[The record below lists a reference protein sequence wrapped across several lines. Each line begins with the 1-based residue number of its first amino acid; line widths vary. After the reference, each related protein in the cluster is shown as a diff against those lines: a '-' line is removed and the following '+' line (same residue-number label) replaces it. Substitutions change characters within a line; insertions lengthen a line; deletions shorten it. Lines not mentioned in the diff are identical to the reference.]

1 MTRIDHK
8 KTTNKFFGRWGDF
21 KVGEGEV
28 TAENVVD
35 CLLLRIIQEWR
46 QATEENIED
55 DSKRPHVG
63 VGSNRTFGDCFWW
76 KKFCPGL
83 WGIISHVASYSS
95 QL

>member
-8 KTTNKFFGRWGDF
+8 KTNYEFFGRWRYF

-28 TAENVVD
+28 TAENVLD
-35 CLLLRIIQEWR
+35 CLFLGIIE
-46 QATEENIED
+46 IED
-55 DSKRPHVG
+55 DSKRPHVS

-76 KKFCPGL
+76 KKFCPRL
-83 WGIISHVASYSS
+83 WGIISHVASNSS